1 MLSNSTGTS
10 AGTSLN
16 DILNLTGSSS
26 ALPTTTG
33 GGARGV
39 FGAILGGVGN
49 VLMPGLGTII
59 GGAIGGSALGGG
71 VLGGQTSQY
80 LALQQQITNESLAYE
95 LASNVIKT
103 RYDVD
108 SQVIENM
115 KV

>member
-1 MLSNSTGTS
+1 M
-10 AGTSLN
+10 N

-26 ALPTTTG
+26 ALPSTTG

-39 FGAILGGVGN
+39 FGSILGGIGN

-71 VLGGQTSQY
+71 FLAARPGQY

-108 SQVIENM
+108 SQVIQNM
-115 KV
+115 KT